1 MSAAFTP
8 CERKALAKMGEPYR
22 SKAAYHQS
30 LADLDGP
37 GTHRAGIERNGLL
50 ARAIERALAE
60 QAPPAPVAPASPY
73 ERDAKHVALQMEV
86 CGIETISDAERLR
99 KLVEAGAFD

>member
-1 MSAAFTP
+1 MSEAFTP
-8 CERKALAKMGEPYR
+8 YERKALAKMGESYR
-22 SKAAYHQS
+22 SKAAYHES
-30 LADLDGP
+30 LAEADGP

-50 ARAIERALAE
+50 ARAIELALAE
-60 QAPPAPVAPASPY
+60 PAPKEPAAPASPY

-86 CGIETISDAERLR
+86 CGIETIADAELLR